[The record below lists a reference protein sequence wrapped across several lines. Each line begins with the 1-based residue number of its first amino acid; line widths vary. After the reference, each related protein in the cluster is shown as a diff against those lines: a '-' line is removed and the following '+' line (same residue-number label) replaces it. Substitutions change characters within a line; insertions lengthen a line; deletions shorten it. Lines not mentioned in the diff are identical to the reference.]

1 METKTNTKPTIK
13 PMEKREFFSPSSFL
27 VREGEDQ
34 GKTIEGVAVVTEKE
48 TVLYEGSDYR
58 EIEVIAQS
66 CIDPAFMAKQDVK
79 LNLLHRRDES
89 FARTPKSLHHE
100 SRADGL
106 HFTAEVPDCDLGK
119 RAVAL
124 IDNGTYTGCSFEFY
138 PKDYQVSERKA
149 ADGKTEYVIRH
160 TAFEK
165 VTALTIAM
173 DPAYSTTSVGVR
185 ELYRELHPEENKQT
199 RETEEAAKREAEEK
213 AAQEAAEAA
222 KREQEAKE
230 QHEREAA
237 AVMHMKR
244 KQLNLKSDSE
254 FIY

>member
-1 METKTNTKPTIK
+1 METNKPSIKPTIK
-13 PMEKREFFSPSSFL
+13 PMEKREFFSPSSFSI
-27 VREGEDQ
+27 REGEDQ
-34 GKTIEGVAVVTEKE
+34 GKTIEGVAVVTERE
-48 TVLYEGSDYR
+48 TVLYEGPDFR

-66 CIDPAFMAKQDVK
+66 CIDPAFMAEQDMK

-149 ADGKTEYVIRH
+149 SDGKTEYVIRH

-173 DPAYSTTSVGVR
+173 DPAYSATSVGVR
-185 ELYRELHPEENKQT
+185 ELYRELHPAEDDTEGDKL
-199 RETEEAAKREAEEK
+199 REQQER
-213 AAQEAAEAA
+213 EAAEAA
-222 KREQEAKE
+222 AKQAEEAARI
-230 QHEREAA
+230 ERECN
-237 AVMHMKR
+237 HRKIQLQMKS
-244 KQLNLKSDSE
+244 L
-254 FIY
+254 

>member
-1 METKTNTKPTIK
+1 METNKPSIKPTIK
-13 PMEKREFFSPSSFL
+13 PMEKREFFSPSSFSI
-27 VREGEDQ
+27 REGEDQ
-34 GKTIEGVAVVTEKE
+34 GKTIEGVAVVTERE
-48 TVLYEGSDYR
+48 TVLYEGPDFR

-66 CIDPAFMAKQDVK
+66 CIDPAFMAEQDMK

-149 ADGKTEYVIRH
+149 SDGKTEYVIRH

-173 DPAYSTTSVGVR
+173 DPAYSATSVGVR
-185 ELYRELHPEENKQT
+185 ELYRELHPAEDDTEGDKL
-199 RETEEAAKREAEEK
+199 REQQER
-213 AAQEAAEAA
+213 EAAEAA
-222 KREQEAKE
+222 AKE
-230 QHEREAA
+230 AEEAARIEREYNYRKRQLQ
-237 AVMHMKR
+237 MKS
-244 KQLNLKSDSE
+244 L
-254 FIY
+254 

>member
-1 METKTNTKPTIK
+1 METIKPSIKPTIK

-66 CIDPAFMAKQDVK
+66 CIDPAFMAEQDIK
-79 LNLLHRRDES
+79 LNLLHKRDES

-138 PKDYQVSERKA
+138 PKDYQVSERQA

-173 DPAYSTTSVGVR
+173 DPAYSATSVGVR
-185 ELYRELHPEENKQT
+185 ELYRELHPEEDTEAIEAAK
-199 RETEEAAKREAEEK
+199 REAEEAAKREAEASAAEEAENMK
-213 AAQEAAEAA
+213 QREMAAQ
-222 KREQEAKE
+222 RRRSQ
-230 QHEREAA
+230 RR
-237 AVMHMKR
+237 HMTNNFN
-244 KQLNLKSDSE
+244 QL
-254 FIY
+254 

>member
-1 METKTNTKPTIK
+1 METIKPSIKPTIK
-13 PMEKREFFSPSSFL
+13 PMEKREFFSPSSFSI
-27 VREGEDQ
+27 REGEDQ

-66 CIDPAFMAKQDVK
+66 CIDPAFMAEQDMK

-124 IDNGTYTGCSFEFY
+124 IENGTYTGCSFEFY
-138 PKDYQVSERKA
+138 PKDYQVSERQA

-173 DPAYSTTSVGVR
+173 DPAYSATSVGVR
-185 ELYRELHPEENKQT
+185 ELYRELHPAEDDTEGDKL
-199 RETEEAAKREAEEK
+199 REQQEREAEARAAEEAENMK
-213 AAQEAAEAA
+213 QREMAAQ
-222 KREQEAKE
+222 RRRSQ
-230 QHEREAA
+230 RR
-237 AVMHMKR
+237 HMTNNFN
-244 KQLNLKSDSE
+244 QL
-254 FIY
+254 